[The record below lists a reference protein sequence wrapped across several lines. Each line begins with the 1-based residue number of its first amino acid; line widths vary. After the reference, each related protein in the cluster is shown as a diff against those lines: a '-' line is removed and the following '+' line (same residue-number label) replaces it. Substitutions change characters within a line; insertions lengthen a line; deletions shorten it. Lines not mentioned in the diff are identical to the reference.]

1 MHHKNPQHL
10 NQILISKARQQLKD
24 YIHILKQIKASQIK
38 EKKYWLQ
45 FYKEN
50 INIEKKVLT
59 NLQGLKDKLPDKEI
73 EVKDLNSKII
83 SKYKQ
88 LTKTK

>member
-1 MHHKNPQHL
+1 
-10 NQILISKARQQLKD
+10 LISKARQQLKD
-24 YIHILKQIKASQIK
+24 YILILKQIKASQNK

-59 NLQGLKDKLPDKEI
+59 NLQEFKNKLPDKDI
-73 EVKDLNSKII
+73 KVKDLNSKII
-83 SKYKQ
+83 NKYKQ